1 MKHYLNLKGD
11 NMVAEFYKGINNP
24 HELRRSLLEC
34 SKDVIRSLQNSGD
47 YINLRKRK
55 ETSIIKLKRDIDEM
69 HQLYEQLNSILPV
82 EQVEEQ
88 KTKTKTKRR
97 AEDYDITDLSKELSD
112 IESKMSKLGI

>member
-47 YINLRKRK
+47 YVTLRKRK
-55 ETSIIKLKRDIDEM
+55 ENVILKLKRDIEEIK
-69 HQLYEQLNSILPV
+69 QLYEQLNGILPV
-82 EQVEEQ
+82 EDGEEKQ
-88 KTKTKTKRR
+88 IKGPKRKR
-97 AEDYDITDLSKELSD
+97 DNYDLKDLGKELSD
-112 IESKMSKLGI
+112 IDSKMSKLGI

>member
-1 MKHYLNLKGD
+1 MA
-11 NMVAEFYKGINNP
+11 AEFYKGVKDP

-47 YINLRKRK
+47 YISLRKRK
-55 ETSIIKLKRDIDEM
+55 ETAIIKLKRNIDEI

-82 EQVEEQ
+82 EQMEEQ
-88 KTKTKTKRR
+88 KQKKTKRR
-97 AEDYDITDLSKELSD
+97 AVDYDIKDLSKELSE